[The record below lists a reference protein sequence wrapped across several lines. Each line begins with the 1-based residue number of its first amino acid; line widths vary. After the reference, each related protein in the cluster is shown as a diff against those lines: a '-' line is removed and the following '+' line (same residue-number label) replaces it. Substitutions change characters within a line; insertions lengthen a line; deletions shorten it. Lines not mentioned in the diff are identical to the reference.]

1 MNLLNREKQ
10 GFVFD
15 LEKWVFKNIN
25 FVQNEIKNGKYIN
38 DLNPK
43 ILSQLTVNKSRI
55 NGLRIWKLFF
65 LEKYLEQ
72 I

>member
-1 MNLLNREKQ
+1 MNI
-10 GFVFD
+10 VFD
-15 LEKWVFKNIN
+15 LENWIFQNIS
-25 FVQNEIKNGKYIN
+25 FVQDEIKNGKFVN
-38 DLNPK
+38 DLNSN
-43 ILSQLTVNKSRI
+43 ILSTLTINKSRI

>member
-1 MNLLNREKQ
+1 MIEWLFPMPVYCHKPT
-10 GFVFD
+10 FD
-15 LEKWVFKNIN
+15 EIFL
-25 FVQNEIKNGKYIN
+25 VQNEIKNGKYIN